1 MHVVERYVERCVCV
15 CVFLIECVC
24 VSDRVCVCV
33 CDRAITQPYGS
44 YILFIHQTGRMSLGL
59 GCVVY
64 CWVDPV
70 VVDHPG
76 NRRVY
81 RTPLVAE
88 TTRKE
93 PEGARSGVPKKELE
107 KDK

>member
-1 MHVVERYVERCVCV
+1 MIECV
-15 CVFLIECVC
+15 CVFLIELSLSSIAVRSCFPPDRQD
-24 VSDRVCVCV
+24 VSGAPLC
-33 CDRAITQPYGS
+33 
-44 YILFIHQTGRMSLGL
+44 
-59 GCVVY
+59 Y

-70 VVDHPG
+70 VVDHRG
-76 NRRVY
+76 NQGVNG
-81 RTPLVAE
+81 TTLVAE